1 MAIEFTNPKNP
12 QYTMTVEQ
20 YNNDID
26 VLIRQVKSF
35 EMVEDSFDNIFPIAR
50 GGYYPA
56 IRVAKALNKEIIL
69 DEAEITEKTLIVDDL
84 MDSGKTLAKYIG
96 KNHVA
101 VVYFKL
107 CEKVEPINKN
117 RETSILAGVTIQPG
131 EWINF
136 PDEHETTIEDN
147 ITRLLQFIGE
157 DAQREGLKGTPDRI
171 ARMYKEIFRGYDPEQ
186 MPKITT
192 FTNEEHESELIV
204 DSGDYYSM
212 CEHHMMPFFGKY
224 CIGYLPNENGRI
236 LGISK
241 VGRVVDYC
249 SAKLQLQERLAGD
262 IIKLLEQAL
271 YDEANPPKGFAI
283 MMKGTHLCKSMRGV
297 KKNGNMTVLH
307 CTGVFKTDKEL
318 QKQFIE
324 IAEKQI

>member
-1 MAIEFTNPKNP
+1 
-12 QYTMTVEQ
+12 MTKQQ

-26 VLIRQVKSF
+26 LLIRQIKYF
-35 EMVEDSFDNIFPIAR
+35 EHIEGTFDNIYPIAR

-56 IRVAKALNKEIIL
+56 IRVAKALNREIIL
-69 DEAEITEKTLIVDDL
+69 DESEITEKTLIVDDL

-96 KNHVA
+96 TNHVA
-101 VVYFKL
+101 VVYFKHG
-107 CEKVEPINKN
+107 EKVKPENPK
-117 RETSILAGVTIQPG
+117 RETSILAGVTVEAG
-131 EWINF
+131 EWLEF
-136 PDEHETTIEDN
+136 PDEYGTTIEEN
-147 ITRLLQFIGE
+147 ITRILQFIGE

-186 MPKITT
+186 KPKITT
-192 FTNEEHESELIV
+192 FDNEEHQSELII

-224 CIGYLPNENGRI
+224 CIGYIPNENGRI

-262 IIKLLEQAL
+262 IIKMLEGAL
-271 YDEANPPKGFAI
+271 KDEKNPPKGFAI

-297 KKNGNMTVLH
+297 KKNGSMTVLH

-318 QKQFIE
+318 QKQFID

>member
-1 MAIEFTNPKNP
+1 
-12 QYTMTVEQ
+12 MTKQQ

-26 VLIRQVKSF
+26 LLIRQIKYF
-35 EMVEDSFDNIFPIAR
+35 EHIEGTFDNIYPIAR

-56 IRVAKALNKEIIL
+56 IRVAKALNREIIL
-69 DEAEITEKTLIVDDL
+69 DESEITEKTLIVDDL

-96 KNHVA
+96 TNHVA
-101 VVYFKL
+101 VVYFKHG
-107 CEKVEPINKN
+107 EKVKPENPQK
-117 RETSILAGVTIQPG
+117 ETSILAGVTVEAV
-131 EWINF
+131 EWLEF
-136 PDEHETTIEDN
+136 PDEHGTTIEEN
-147 ITRLLQFIGE
+147 ITRILQFIGE

-186 MPKITT
+186 KPKITT
-192 FTNEEHESELIV
+192 FENEEHESELII

-224 CIGYLPNENGRI
+224 CIGYIPNENGRI

-262 IIKLLEQAL
+262 IIKMLEGAL
-271 YDEANPPKGFAI
+271 KDEKNPPKGFAI
-283 MMKGTHLCKSMRGV
+283 MMKGAHLCKSMRGV
-297 KKNGNMTVLH
+297 KKNGSMTVLH

-318 QKQFIE
+318 QKQFID

>member
-1 MAIEFTNPKNP
+1 
-12 QYTMTVEQ
+12 MTKQQ

-26 VLIRQVKSF
+26 LLIKQIKHL
-35 EMVEDSFDNIFPIAR
+35 EHIEGTFDNIYPIAR

-56 IRVAKALNKEIIL
+56 IRVAKALNREIIL
-69 DEAEITEKTLIVDDL
+69 DESEITEKTLIVDDL
-84 MDSGKTLAKYIG
+84 IDSGKTLAKYVG

-107 CEKVEPINKN
+107 GEKVKPENPQ
-117 RETSILAGVTIQPG
+117 RETSILVGITVEAG
-131 EWINF
+131 EWLEF
-136 PDEHETTIEDN
+136 PDENGTTIEEN
-147 ITRLLQFIGE
+147 ITRILQFIGE

-186 MPKITT
+186 KPKITT
-192 FTNEEHESELIV
+192 FDNEEHQSELII

-224 CIGYLPNENGRI
+224 CIGYIPNENGRI

-262 IIKLLEQAL
+262 IIKMLEGAL
-271 YDEANPPKGFAI
+271 QDEKNPPKGFAI

-297 KKNGNMTVLH
+297 KKNGSMTVLH

-318 QKQFIE
+318 QKQFID
-324 IAEKQI
+324 IAEKRI

>member
-1 MAIEFTNPKNP
+1 
-12 QYTMTVEQ
+12 MTKEQ

-26 VLIRQVKSF
+26 LLIRQIKRFQMF
-35 EMVEDSFDNIFPIAR
+35 EDAFDNVFPIPR

-56 IRVAKALNKEIIL
+56 IRVAKALKKELIL
-69 DEAEITEKTLIVDDL
+69 DEAEITERTLIVDDL

-101 VVYFKL
+101 VVYFKHG
-107 CEKVEPINKN
+107 EKVKPENPR
-117 RETSILAGVTIQPG
+117 RETSILAGVTLEAG
-131 EWINF
+131 EWLEF
-136 PDEHETTIEDN
+136 PDEHGTTIEEN
-147 ITRLLQFIGE
+147 ITRILQFIGE
-157 DAQREGLKGTPDRI
+157 NAQRQGLKGTPDRI

-186 MPKITT
+186 KPRITT
-192 FTNEEHESELIV
+192 FENEEHESELII

-224 CIGYLPNENGRI
+224 CIGYIPNENGRI

-262 IIKLLEQAL
+262 IIKMLEGAL
-271 YDEANPPKGFAI
+271 QDEKNPPKGFAI

-297 KKNGNMTVLH
+297 KKNGSMTVLH

-318 QKQFIE
+318 QKQFID

>member
-1 MAIEFTNPKNP
+1 
-12 QYTMTVEQ
+12 MTKQQ

-26 VLIRQVKSF
+26 LLIRQIKYF
-35 EMVEDSFDNIFPIAR
+35 EHIEGTFDNIYPIAR

-56 IRVAKALNKEIIL
+56 IRVAKALNREIIL
-69 DEAEITEKTLIVDDL
+69 EESEITEKTLIVDDL
-84 MDSGKTLAKYIG
+84 MDSGKTLAKYMG

-101 VVYFKL
+101 VVYFKIG
-107 CEKVEPINKN
+107 EKANPENKV
-117 RETSILAGVTIQPG
+117 RETSILAGVTVEAG
-131 EWINF
+131 EWLEL
-136 PDEHETTIEDN
+136 PDEHETTIEEN
-147 ITRLLQFIGE
+147 ITRILQFIGE

-186 MPKITT
+186 KPKITT
-192 FTNEEHESELIV
+192 FENEQHESELIV

-224 CIGYLPNENGRI
+224 CIGYIPNENGRI

-262 IIKLLEQAL
+262 IIKMLEGAL
-271 YDEANPPKGFAI
+271 QDETNPPKGFAI

-297 KKNGNMTVLH
+297 KKNGSMTVLH
-307 CTGVFKTDKEL
+307 CTGIFKTDREL
-318 QKQFIE
+318 QKQFID